1 MNVFINQSEIN
12 KKLIAVNRG
21 LNFGRFDFEGLV
33 IDHYKIVLS
42 QQEFIKLIEIDY
54 NEIRDEI
61 KLDDELQKET
71 SEFSA
76 INYCSLSELL
86 ATNGDGLFSIVTTY
100 LDRILFDKLFPVSNN
115 GHYIINSTDSV
126 VLVNDKIEIAG
137 RTYRKLA
144 AN

>member
-1 MNVFINQSEIN
+1 MNVFINQFEVD
-12 KKLIAVNRG
+12 KKIISVNTG
-21 LNFGRFDFEGLV
+21 LNFGRFDIKGLV

-42 QQEFIKLIEIDY
+42 QQELIDLIEVDY
-54 NEIRDEI
+54 NEIKDEI
-61 KLDDELQKET
+61 KLDDDLQKET

-76 INYCSLSELL
+76 INYCSLNELL
-86 ATNGDGLFSIVTTY
+86 ATNGNKLFSIVTTY
-100 LDRILFDKLFPVSNN
+100 LDRILFEKLFPSSNN

-126 VLVNDKIEIAG
+126 VVVNDKIEISG